1 MRNAINW
8 FEIPA
13 TNFDRAVAFYS
24 AVLGAPVHAG
34 EFQGVPHGFLPADE
48 GGVAGAIIAG
58 AVVAGGDANPG
69 HAGPV
74 LYLNAGDQIEAIV
87 ARVEAAGGQVL
98 APPTPIGPQGMVA
111 IFRDTEGNR
120 VGLHQPPM

>member
-1 MRNAINW
+1 MRNAITW

-13 TNFDRAVAFYS
+13 ANFDRAVAFYS
-24 AVLGAPVHAG
+24 AILGTPIQRG
-34 EFQGVPHGFLPADE
+34 EFGGVPHGFFSADE
-48 GGVAGAIIAG
+48 GGVGGAIIAAATAPG
-58 AVVAGGDANPG
+58 SDANPG

-74 LYLNAGDQIEAIV
+74 IYLNAGDQLEAIV

-98 APPTPIGPQGMVA
+98 TPPTPIPPQGALA
-111 IFRDTEGNR
+111 ILRDTEGNR

>member
-13 TNFDRAVAFYS
+13 ANFDRAVAFYS
-24 AVLGAPVHAG
+24 AILGAPIHKG
-34 EFQGVPHGFLPADE
+34 EFGGVPHGFFPADE
-48 GGVAGAIIAG
+48 GGVAGAIIAAATVPG
-58 AVVAGGDANPG
+58 SDANPG

-74 LYLNAGDQIEAIV
+74 LYLNAGGQLEAIV

-98 APPTPIGPQGMVA
+98 TPPTPIPPQGAVA
-111 IFRDTEGNR
+111 VFRDSEGNR

>member
-13 TNFDRAVAFYS
+13 VSFDRAVAFYS
-24 AVLGAPVHAG
+24 AILGASIHAE
-34 EFQGVPHGFLPADE
+34 EFMGVRHGFLPTDE
-48 GGVAGAIIAG
+48 GGVGGAIIAA
-58 AVVAGGDANPG
+58 AVVPGADANPG
-69 HAGPV
+69 HAGPT
-74 LYLNAGDQIEAIV
+74 LYLNAGDQLEAIV

-98 APPTPIGPQGMVA
+98 APPTPIAPQGAIA